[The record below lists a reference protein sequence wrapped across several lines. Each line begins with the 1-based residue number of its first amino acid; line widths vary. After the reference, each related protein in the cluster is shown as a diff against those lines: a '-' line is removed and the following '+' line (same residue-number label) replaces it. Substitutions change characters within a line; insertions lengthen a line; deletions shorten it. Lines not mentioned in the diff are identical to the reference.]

1 MDQQHRFRC
10 SYQGPRA
17 GRLCRNRETRSGSIA
32 QTKALASTWA
42 VFESSRLPCFPGL
55 ADFLFHV
62 QTTKPCKS
70 RSQDSEVPT
79 EWGEKPPKSR
89 LVPEGVL
96 RPRRRMCVRRQDG
109 DMVGEPLARELGDAR
124 QRSRLFEEMGAA
136 LYDLQTFFA
145 AQFTQC
151 LPIEIEGYGV
161 V

>member
-32 QTKALASTWA
+32 QTKAPASTWA

-70 RSQDSEVPT
+70 RSQDWEVPT

-89 LVPEGVL
+89 LAGFWL
-96 RPRRRMCVRRQDG
+96 WCALALSACR
-109 DMVGEPLARELGDAR
+109 VGAPAP
-124 QRSRLFEEMGAA
+124 AA
-136 LYDLQTFFA
+136 LATPTA
-145 AQFTQC
+145 AGAPAAAPSGPPT
-151 LPIEIEGYGV
+151 PAEA
-161 V
+161 